1 MKNGHKQIGM
11 ILFIVFALVLIELI
25 AGCRGKHSKI
35 QSMELS
41 EQAKDSRAGDDL
53 KSLNEYKTHLVS
65 IQPIVFEIA
74 KLSINGSLAT
84 YLAEYEYSHLGGFPI
99 IEFGEGNERFSA
111 FSSNYIHSYSEVK
124 LGKLKK
130 EQFEAL
136 KSEYWPQNHLRFDSE
151 MEYSLQAFLPPVM
164 QALMNRRGFFMNL
177 IDCYSTAYGLKVHS
191 ETPQI
196 NGGLINHDLKAALE
210 KAGAIKVGAVRSG
223 NSVDRYQEIRPKLQF
238 GDIILLNNHASTV
251 LSKDLV
257 FEKINAGTASFHLTS
272 FDYFAT
278 GWDGEAQVYRL
289 PKGTYLPSLD
299 KISIPQRGNIPSMTV
314 PVKVVE
320 IEKTSSGIFA
330 PKKAKEIAN

>member
-191 ETPQI
+191 ETPQLY
-196 NGGLINHDLKAALE
+196 G
-210 KAGAIKVGAVRSG
+210 
-223 NSVDRYQEIRPKLQF
+223 
-238 GDIILLNNHASTV
+238 V
-251 LSKDLV
+251 LS
-257 FEKINAGTASFHLTS
+257 IMIS
-272 FDYFAT
+272 
-278 GWDGEAQVYRL
+278 RL
-289 PKGTYLPSLD
+289 PL
-299 KISIPQRGNIPSMTV
+299 
-314 PVKVVE
+314 
-320 IEKTSSGIFA
+320 
-330 PKKAKEIAN
+330 KKLAL